1 MNQKGMKIRLLTI
14 RSKMDKVKRGK
25 YGFVSSSIYDREA
38 WLSMNEYGA
47 VKSCKQCGKIY
58 AYAGIGELLCE
69 KCKEIDNKEF
79 ESVKEYIYSNPD
91 ATIRDTAEV
100 TGVRVR
106 RITAYIRENRLIIPD
121 KSAVFILCE
130 TCGESIKSGR
140 ICKKCADALS
150 MDTKKELNIE
160 MHHIGETPNR
170 KAVKMH
176 YINHSS
182 I

>member
-1 MNQKGMKIRLLTI
+1 MNAYGE
-14 RSKMDKVKRGK
+14 VKT
-25 YGFVSSSIYDREA
+25 
-38 WLSMNEYGA
+38 
-47 VKSCKQCGKIY
+47 CKQCGKLY
-58 AYAGIGELLCE
+58 LYTGIGELLCE
-69 KCKEIDNKEF
+69 KYKEIDNEEF
-79 ESVKEYIYSNPD
+79 ERVKEYIYSNPD

-121 KSAVFILCE
+121 KSAVFIVCE
-130 TCGESIKSGR
+130 TCNESIKSGR

-150 MDTKKELNIE
+150 ADTKKELNIE
-160 MHHIGETPNR
+160 MHHIGEIPSK

-176 YINHSS
+176 YINQSN